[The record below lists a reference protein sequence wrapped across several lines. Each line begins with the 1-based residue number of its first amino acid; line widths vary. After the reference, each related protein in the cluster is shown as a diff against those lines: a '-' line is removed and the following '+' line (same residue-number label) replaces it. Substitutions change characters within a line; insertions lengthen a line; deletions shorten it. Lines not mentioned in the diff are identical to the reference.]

1 MSVEPI
7 AENSST
13 QPDVEKFFA
22 NAVRRIPKFL
32 LVISALVLL
41 PVAGFFSVQVAGGFA
56 AGALVSWFNFRA
68 LARGVE
74 ALGDRIVEQHS
85 RERGHV
91 IVMRFLLRYLLV
103 AAIGYV
109 IFVSSLGAFRG
120 FLFGVCAPV
129 AAMLMEAAYEGY
141 MALRRGY

>member
-1 MSVEPI
+1 VE
-7 AENSST
+7 
-13 QPDVEKFFA
+13 QFFA
-22 NAVRRIPKFL
+22 NTVRRIPKFL
-32 LVISALVLL
+32 LVISALALS
-41 PVAGFFSVQVAGGFA
+41 PVAWVFGVPAAGGFA

-91 IVMRFLLRYLLV
+91 VVMRFLLRYLLV

-109 IFVSSLGAFRG
+109 IFKSSIEAFRG
-120 FLFGVCAPV
+120 FLFGVCATV

-141 MALRRGY
+141 AALRRGY

>member
-1 MSVEPI
+1 MSADPATESSPTQAAVE
-7 AENSST
+7 
-13 QPDVEKFFA
+13 QFFA
-22 NAVRRIPKFL
+22 NTVRRIPKFL
-32 LVISALVLL
+32 LVISALALS
-41 PVAGFFSVQVAGGFA
+41 PVAWVFGVPAAGGFA

-91 IVMRFLLRYLLV
+91 VVMRFLLRYLLV

-109 IFVSSLGAFRG
+109 IFKSSLGAFRG

-129 AAMLMEAAYEGY
+129 AAMLLEAAYEAY
-141 MALRRGY
+141 AALRRGY

>member
-1 MSVEPI
+1 MSAEP
-7 AENSST
+7 ATGSCPT
-13 QPDVEKFFA
+13 QPDVEQFFA
-22 NAVRRIPKFL
+22 NDVRRIPKFL
-32 LVISALVLL
+32 LVISALALL
-41 PVAGFFSVQVAGGFA
+41 PVAWVFGVPAAGGFA

-74 ALGDRIVEQHS
+74 ALSDRIVEQHS

-91 IVMRFLLRYLLV
+91 VVMRFLLRYLLV

-109 IFVSSLGAFRG
+109 IFKSSLGAFRG

-141 MALRRGY
+141 AALRRGY

>member
-1 MSVEPI
+1 MSADPATESSPTQAAVE
-7 AENSST
+7 
-13 QPDVEKFFA
+13 QFFA
-22 NAVRRIPKFL
+22 NTVRRIPKFL
-32 LVISALVLL
+32 LVISALALS
-41 PVAGFFSVQVAGGFA
+41 PVAWVFGVPAAGGFA

-91 IVMRFLLRYLLV
+91 VVMRFLLRYLLV

-109 IFVSSLGAFRG
+109 IFKSSLGAFRG
-120 FLFGVCAPV
+120 FLFGVCATV

-141 MALRRGY
+141 AALRRGY

>member
-1 MSVEPI
+1 MSAEPPTGD
-7 AENSST
+7 SST
-13 QPDVEKFFA
+13 HPGAEQFFA

-32 LVISALVLL
+32 LTISALALL
-41 PVAGFFSVQVAGGFA
+41 PVAWAFGFLAVAGFA
-56 AGALVSWFNFRA
+56 SGALVSWFNFRA

-91 IVMRFLLRYLLV
+91 VVMRFLLRYLLV
-103 AAIGYV
+103 AAIGYG
-109 IFVSSLGAFRG
+109 IFQGSLGAFRG

-129 AAMLMEAAYEGY
+129 PAMLMEAAYEAY
-141 MALRRGY
+141 AALRRGY